1 MIFSSIRL
9 TAGLTVAVL
18 SGTHLT
24 EQMERA
30 GKVFFIGISDHLAD
44 LSDPI
49 TGVLEKPLGFLHL
62 HLHDVIGEVL
72 SAFFPVSYT
81 HLDVYKRQLIRHH
94 AFSQQINHI

>member
-72 SAFFPVSYT
+72 SAFF
-81 HLDVYKRQLIRHH
+81 LIQP
-94 AFSQQINHI
+94 A